1 MSENKLVKSL
11 TDAAVVVGIA
21 SGIGY
26 VGKKNVEGKFYKRP
40 KHFYSKLWQMG
51 VGALRKSIRET
62 IFRRSKD
69 ST

>member
-40 KHFYSKLWQMG
+40 KHFYSKLW
-51 VGALRKSIRET
+51 
-62 IFRRSKD
+62 
-69 ST
+69 